1 MYIPYKLADG
11 TTALVEVTEEVAE
24 FIVNDDRKTA
34 NADRRQRYNCPYHI
48 EAINYEG
55 SEYAYHETPEQI
67 YIMKEEAEHIQNT
80 LSFLSDKQFRRLYLK
95 AQGLSLREIAK
106 REGTTVNAVNESLQ
120 GAIKKFKK
128 YF

>member
-1 MYIPYKLADG
+1 MYIPYRLADG

-24 FIVNDDRKTA
+24 FIVNDDRKTE
-34 NADRRQRYNCPYHI
+34 NADRRQRYHCPYHLD
-48 EAINYEG
+48 AIDYEG
-55 SEYAYHETPEQI
+55 SEYAYHKSPEQI
-67 YIMKEEAEHIQNT
+67 YIMKEDAEHMQKT

-120 GAIKKFKK
+120 SAIKNFKK
-128 YF
+128 CF

>member
-24 FIVNDDRKTA
+24 FIVNDDRKTE
-34 NADRRQRYNCPYHI
+34 NADRRQRYHCPYHI
-48 EAINYEG
+48 EAIDYEG
-55 SEYAYHETPEQI
+55 TEYAYHKSPEQI

-80 LSFLSDKQFRRLYLK
+80 LSFLSDKQFCMLYLK

-120 GAIKKFKK
+120 
-128 YF
+128 

>member
-11 TTALVEVTEEVAE
+11 TTALVEVTEEVAD
-24 FIVNDDRKTA
+24 FIVNDARKTA
-34 NADRRQRYNCPYHI
+34 NADRRQRYHCPYHL
-48 EAINYEG
+48 EALDYEG
-55 SEYAYHETPEQI
+55 SEYAYHNTPEQI
-67 YIMKEEAEHIQNT
+67 YIMKEEAEHIQKT
-80 LSFLSDKQFRRLYLK
+80 LSFLSDKQFRRLYMK

-120 GAIKKFKK
+120 SAIRKFKK

>member
-24 FIVNDDRKTA
+24 FIVNDDRKTE
-34 NADRRQRYNCPYHI
+34 NADRRQRYHCPYHI
-48 EAINYEG
+48 EAIDYEG
-55 SEYAYHETPEQI
+55 TEYAYHKSPEQI

-80 LSFLSDKQFRRLYLK
+80 LSFLSDKQFCRLYLK

-120 GAIKKFKK
+120 SAIKKFKK
-128 YF
+128 IF